1 MKVGEMTQQD
11 KVNAWFRND
20 GSHLP
25 DIPEDATPAQVKEIC
40 RNLDATVG
48 EAQRR
53 HMMGELACRALFAAN
68 PDLEP
73 GFLTRKK

>member
-1 MKVGEMTQQD
+1 MTQQD

-25 DIPEDATPAQVKEIC
+25 NIPEDATPEQVRVIC
-40 RNLDATVG
+40 QKLDATVG

-53 HMMGELACRALFAAN
+53 HMMGEIACRSLFTAN

-73 GFLTRKK
+73 GFLKRKK

>member
-1 MKVGEMTQQD
+1 MTQQD

-20 GSHLP
+20 GSYLP
-25 DIPEDATPAQVKEIC
+25 DIPEGATPDQLRNIC
-40 RNLDATVG
+40 QNLDATVG

-53 HMMGELACRALFAAN
+53 HMMGEIACRALFAAN